1 MVSDSKNT
9 MTRFRSRFAAQK
21 PWTPLAYSPWHEA
34 LWQFLSAACLIFGAW
49 YIVWRWMFS
58 INIDALWF
66 SIPLIVAETGAYIGL
81 VLFTLNLWSAKSP
94 ERPPLPQST
103 RDCTG
108 DPDVPDRPLSVDV
121 FFATYSEDPELV
133 RQGLQAAKAI
143 TYPYPLDLRVHVL
156 DDGKRPA
163 MAEVAAQE
171 GVNYITRSDNLGFK
185 AGNLRNAMSV
195 TSGDF
200 ILICDA
206 DMIPFPTF
214 LEETLGYF
222 QDEKVAWVQTP
233 QWFYDVPPGVPLPAL
248 LARRLGK
255 PGGWLGRALE
265 RVVGPIQI
273 GEDPF
278 ANDPQLFFDVILR
291 RRNWANA
298 SFCCGAGSIH
308 RREAVMEAALRQWSD
323 AIEAEA
329 GRDEAAA
336 RRLTGEEAIAESVK
350 SAMRWQGALETE
362 FQPYKFH
369 VSEDIYTSIALHS
382 DRERGWRSVLHPVV
396 QARMLSPNDLLSWTV
411 QRFKYAGGTL
421 DIFVNDSPLF
431 RPGLTAA
438 QRMMY
443 AATFYSYLSPIW
455 NVIFLFSPIVFLLTG
470 VAPLAGYS
478 LDFFLHITPFLVLN
492 EVSKL
497 VATWGNSNSKGR
509 AWYLA
514 TFPLSLQALWTVMR
528 GKKISFPVTPKDRQ
542 VGTYGRLVRWQIGVA
557 ILTMASLGWG
567 WFAYTQGN
575 IGYGLGAMLANTLW
589 GVTNAASMLPIIRAA
604 YWQPDPE
611 FESDIVAGKMHPQH
625 QQSA

>member
-1 MVSDSKNT
+1 M
-9 MTRFRSRFAAQK
+9 R
-21 PWTPLAYSPWHEA
+21 YSALHEA
-34 LWQFLSAACLIFGAW
+34 LWQFLNTACLAFGAW
-49 YIVWRWMFS
+49 YIIWRWMWS
-58 INIDALWF
+58 INVEALWF
-66 SIPLIVAETGAYIGL
+66 SIPLIVAETGAYLGL
-81 VLFTLNLWSAKSP
+81 VLFTLNVWSARSP
-94 ERPPLPQST
+94 ERPLPPETT
-103 RDCTG
+103 RDCTS
-108 DPDVPDRPLSVDV
+108 DADIPERPLTVDV

-133 RQGLQAAKAI
+133 RDGLRAAKAL
-143 TYPYPLDLRVHVL
+143 TYAHPIEVSVHVL
-156 DDGKRPA
+156 DDGKRSE

-185 AGNLRNAMSV
+185 AGNLRNAMTV

-206 DMIPFPTF
+206 DMIPFSTF

-222 QDEKVAWVQTP
+222 RDEKVAWVQTP
-233 QWFYDVPPGVPLPAL
+233 QWFYNVPPGAPLPAVL
-248 LARRLGK
+248 ERRLG
-255 PGGWLGRALE
+255 GAGRAIGRALE
-265 RVVGPIQI
+265 RLIGPVQV

-329 GRDEAAA
+329 GRNEAAA
-336 RRLTGEEAIAESVK
+336 RRLTGEAAIAESVQ
-350 SAMRWQGALETE
+350 SAMRWQGALDLE

-369 VSEDIYTSIALHS
+369 VSEDIYTSIALHA
-382 DRERGWRSVLHPVV
+382 DRERKWKSVLHPVV

-421 DIFVNDSPLF
+421 DIFVNDNPLVK
-431 RPGLTAA
+431 PGLTMA
-438 QRMMY
+438 QKLMY

-455 NVIFLFSPIVFLLTG
+455 NVIFLLAPIIFLFTG
-470 VAPLAGYS
+470 TAPLAGYS
-478 LDFFLHITPFLVLN
+478 LDFFVHIVPFLLLN

-514 TFPLSLQALWTVMR
+514 TFPLGLQALWTVLR
-528 GKKISFPVTPKDRQ
+528 RKKISFPVTPKDRQ
-542 VGTYGRLVRWQIGVA
+542 VGTYGKLVRWQIA
-557 ILTMASLGWG
+557 IAVLTIAGLVWG
-567 WFAYTQGN
+567 WMAFMQGQS
-575 IGYGLGAMLANTLW
+575 GYGLGAMLANTVW
-589 GVTNAASMLPIIRAA
+589 GLTNAISMLPIIRAA

-611 FESDIVAGKMHPQH
+611 FEGDIVAGKMRPD
-625 QQSA
+625 QQRTEEAFSS